1 MHEKIVTNNG
11 VVIVPTVEIEDIGNQ
26 KFRVYGVLEQSKNYE
41 TDFTRLHIDSDSQIF
56 SFVQFKKI
64 VSHKN
69 RIILE
74 VIAW

>member
-41 TDFTRLHIDSDSQIF
+41 TDFTRLHIDSDSQMF
-56 SFVQFKKI
+56 SHVQFSKI

>member
-1 MHEKIVTNNG
+1 MYEKIVTNDG
-11 VVIVPTVEIEDIGNQ
+11 KVIVPTVEIEDIGNQ
-26 KFRVYGVLEQSKNYE
+26 KYRVYGVLDQSKNYE
-41 TDFTRLHIDSDSQIF
+41 TNFIGLRIESDSQIF